1 MIENRHREYNTIR
14 PHSNLNGLHSAI
26 GYITP
31 KDKMEGRDRQI
42 FAERDRKLQEA
53 RERRKQRRMQT
64 RAECQ
69 RAVAEM
75 VASAK

>member
-1 MIENRHREYNTIR
+1 LEDARRLVEGFVERYNTKR
-14 PHSNLNGLHSAI
+14 LHSAI

-31 KDKMEGRDRQI
+31 KDKIEARESQI
-42 FAERDRKLQEA
+42 FADRDRKLHEA
-53 RERRKQRRMQT
+53 RERRKHKRFEA

-75 VASAK
+75 VASA